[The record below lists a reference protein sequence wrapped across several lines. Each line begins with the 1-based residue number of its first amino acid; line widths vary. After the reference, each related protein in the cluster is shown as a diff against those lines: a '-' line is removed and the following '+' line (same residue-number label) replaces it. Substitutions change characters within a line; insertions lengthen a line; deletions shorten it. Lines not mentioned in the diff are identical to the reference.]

1 MDKEYREQE
10 FMSIIAYLY
19 YYADM
24 NQSEIADRLFLS
36 RSTVSR
42 LIKKAR
48 QSGVVELKINEPWKR
63 DLNMEDQLKTIFHID
78 RVRVLEYSE
87 GMSCDELLNILGQM
101 VTFHVSCTA
110 QGHSIIGM
118 SWGKTVSHIN
128 NSLTTSQNI
137 PFTIVPIMGSMTYPD
152 SNPESLKLSQRFA
165 KVYGGRYF
173 PLDAPLFASSQDEL
187 RNLLMDQSVA
197 EAIETARKADFIL
210 TSVGSIEGRS
220 WDRVIG
226 MDRLTRLNEL
236 GCVGHIGGHF
246 FDINGHEIEGIY
258 KELHIGL
265 SLEEIRSNNNVICI
279 AASEKKAAAVYG
291 ALQGK
296 IINSLMI
303 TSPLAAKL
311 MEIVRE
317 RSL

>member
-1 MDKEYREQE
+1 MDRERKEQE

-24 NQSEIADRLFLS
+24 NQTEIADRLFLS

-48 QSGVVELKINEPWKR
+48 QSGVVELKINEPWER
-63 DLNMEDQLKTIFHID
+63 DLNMEDQIKMIFHID
-78 RVRVLEYSE
+78 RVRVLN
-87 GMSCDELLNILGQM
+87 CDPDCAPDEVLNILGQM
-101 VTFHVSCTA
+101 VTFYINCNV
-110 QGHSIIGM
+110 QEHSVLGM
-118 SWGKTVSHIN
+118 SWGKTVSHVN
-128 NSLTTSQNI
+128 NSITTNQNI

-165 KVYGGRYF
+165 RAYGGRYF
-173 PLDAPLFASSQDEL
+173 PLDAPLYASSKDHL
-187 RNLLMDQSVA
+187 RNLLMDQGIA

-226 MDRLTRLNEL
+226 MDKLTKLREI

-246 FDINGHEIEGIY
+246 FDINGHEIDGIY
-258 KELHIGL
+258 KELHVGL
-265 SLEEIRSNNNVICI
+265 SLEEIRGNRNVICI
-279 AASEKKAAAVYG
+279 AACANKAEAVYG

-296 IINSLMI
+296 MINSLMI
-303 TSPLAAKL
+303 TTPLALEL
-311 MEIVRE
+311 MEIIER

>member
-1 MDKEYREQE
+1 MDRERKEQE

-24 NQSEIADRLFLS
+24 NQTEIADRLFLS

-48 QSGVVELKINEPWKR
+48 QSGVVELKINEPWER
-63 DLNMEDQLKTIFHID
+63 DLNMEDQIKMIFHID
-78 RVRVLEYSE
+78 RVRVLNCNSDFAL
-87 GMSCDELLNILGQM
+87 DEVLNILGQM
-101 VTFHVSCTA
+101 VTFYINCNV
-110 QGHSIIGM
+110 QEHSVLGM
-118 SWGKTVSHIN
+118 SWGKTISHVN
-128 NSLTTSQNI
+128 NSITTNQNI

-165 KVYGGRYF
+165 RAYGGRYF
-173 PLDAPLFASSQDEL
+173 PLDAPLYASSKDHL
-187 RNLLMDQSVA
+187 RNLLMDQGIA

-226 MDRLTRLNEL
+226 MDKLTKLREI

-246 FDINGHEIEGIY
+246 FDINGHEIDGIY
-258 KELHIGL
+258 KELHVGL
-265 SLEEIRSNNNVICI
+265 SLDEIRGNRNVICI
-279 AASEKKAAAVYG
+279 AACANKAEAVYG

-296 IINSLMI
+296 MINSLMI
-303 TSPLAAKL
+303 TTPLALKL
-311 MEIVRE
+311 MEIIKR